1 MFTDDKNE
9 APNGRASCPRLHKGR
24 AGTRT
29 WVSSSTDRD
38 NILPLLFPQ
47 GLCPPHF
54 LHGRASSYPGSDI
67 LRSYGTKR
75 ANFLTFLRLTFFIC
89 KVMDLSLMHEK
100 CHCSSAWHAEGMQR
114 GPALIPPLLAITAF
128 FPALSLPAPVVTC
141 PGLQWGFSVPPHTLG
156 PSFPVGKIR
165 CHAL

>member
-1 MFTDDKNE
+1 MAGRVVQGSIKAGLGPELGFPHLPIETIFFLCFSPRGF
-9 APNGRASCPRLHKGR
+9 APRP
-24 AGTRT
+24 
-29 WVSSSTDRD
+29 
-38 NILPLLFPQ
+38 
-47 GLCPPHF
+47 F

-165 CHAL
+165 CHGL